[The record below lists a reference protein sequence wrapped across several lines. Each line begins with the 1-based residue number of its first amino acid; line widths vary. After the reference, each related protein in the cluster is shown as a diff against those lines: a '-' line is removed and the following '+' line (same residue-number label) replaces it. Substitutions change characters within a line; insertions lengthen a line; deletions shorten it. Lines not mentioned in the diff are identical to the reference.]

1 MFSILRGKAP
11 PQRCERTP
19 PMWTLGALQ
28 EECLAQH
35 SHRPQEA
42 ASQEGRGSYVRD
54 PSQTKRQWQVGP

>member
-42 ASQEGRGSYVRD
+42 ASQEG
-54 PSQTKRQWQVGP
+54 